1 VTSREV
7 AADEPASKSKL
18 REQSIWTIIGA
29 LTYANKVH
37 NPDSFLYR
45 TAWRAIPG
53 SSSTTSHT
61 ASTKQVKILEQK
73 RQYKQA
79 LDSVEKGHA
88 QYPQKGRTAATLAYL
103 LAASPQYDLRAGAR
117 ALELAQLI
125 YKATGSLEHGAIV
138 AMALAELGRCT
149 EAAEWRRRLIA
160 TAERERKTDL
170 VTKLNADLK
179 LYERGQPCRPAG
191 DPAGQ
196 AHPN

>member
-37 NPDSFLYR
+37 NPDGFLYR

-88 QYPQKGRTAATLAYL
+88 QYPQKGGRQRRWPICSRLHHSTIC
-103 LAASPQYDLRAGAR
+103 
-117 ALELAQLI
+117 AQ
-125 YKATGSLEHGAIV
+125 A
-138 AMALAELGRCT
+138 LGR
-149 EAAEWRRRLIA
+149 W
-160 TAERERKTDL
+160 
-170 VTKLNADLK
+170 NS
-179 LYERGQPCRPAG
+179 
-191 DPAGQ
+191 
-196 AHPN
+196 PN